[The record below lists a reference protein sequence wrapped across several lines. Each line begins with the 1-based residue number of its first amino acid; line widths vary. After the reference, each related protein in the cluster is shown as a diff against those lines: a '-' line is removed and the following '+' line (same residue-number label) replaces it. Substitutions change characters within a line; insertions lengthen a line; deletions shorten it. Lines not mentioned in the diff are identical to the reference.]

1 MPVYSSHLVDDKDQS
16 LGRRIREHRLAKH
29 LTLRHLADRLG
40 VSMAKLSN
48 IENDKGALDLAEL
61 SQLATALGV
70 PLAALFP
77 RSQVAHHLIRRSAEI
92 AAEKPVMRELIGP
105 EPGPARHHNPIRP
118 LAEAFIGK
126 HMEPLLVD
134 IQPLAD
140 DQLQFVAHDHEEF
153 LFVLRGEVEIVI
165 KGEGELRRE
174 LLHRGDSIYFRSSL
188 PHCTRSPGPG
198 PAETLHVIYSIRGA
212 IDSDDGE
219 IGALGRRFYRRG
231 VYEDVVR
238 EAGEKIALLRKAHGL
253 TRSALAAD
261 VEIGVRRLARIEDG
275 EAAPDVDLLVR
286 LARRFRRPTEFFVS
300 STLETEPAY
309 FVQRGRKIDQVP
321 VRRRRFS
328 ARRDDIRGTNVY
340 RSMASGF
347 PDRGLHPYYVQ
358 IGERESDLVELD
370 DHHGEEFVYVLDGE
384 LEFLGSNGSRD
395 TSEILRPGDCL
406 FVDSGVPHMLRGS
419 SRNPFASSASQAI
432 VVFWAPLGERYLFAD
447 DHVAEPALP

>member
-1 MPVYSSHLVDDKDQS
+1 MPVYSSHLTDGKDQS
-16 LGRRIREHRLAKH
+16 LGRGIREQRLAKRY
-29 LTLRHLADRLG
+29 TLRQLADRLG

-48 IENDKGALDLAEL
+48 IENDKGRLDLAEL
-61 SQLATALGV
+61 SRLATALGV
-70 PLAALFP
+70 PLSAIFP
-77 RSQVAHHLIRRSAEI
+77 RSRVTHHLVRRSGEI
-92 AAEKPVMRELIGP
+92 AAERPVLRELIGP
-105 EPGPARHHNPIRP
+105 ELGPARHHNPIRP

-126 HMEPLLVD
+126 HMEPLLVE

-140 DQLQFVAHDHEEF
+140 DQLQYVAHDHEEF
-153 LFVLRGEVEIVI
+153 MFVLRGDVEILI
-165 KGEGELRRE
+165 KGEGDLRRE

-188 PHCTRSPGPG
+188 PHCTRSPRRG

-219 IGALGRRFYRRG
+219 LGAQGRRFYRRG

-238 EAGEKIALLRKAHGL
+238 EAGEKIALLRRAHGL

-309 FVQRGRKIDQVP
+309 FVQRGRGIENVP
-321 VRRRRFS
+321 LRRRLS
-328 ARRDDIRGTNVY
+328 GRRESVRGSSLY

-358 IGERESDLVELD
+358 IAEGDAARTELD
-370 DHHGEEFVYVLDGE
+370 NHHGEEFVYVLDGE
-384 LEFLGSNGSRD
+384 LEFLSSTGSGE
-395 TSEILRPGDCL
+395 TSEILQPGDCI
-406 FVDSGVPHMLRGS
+406 FIDSGIPHMLRGS

-432 VVFWAPLGERYLFAD
+432 TVFWAPLGEHYLFANED
-447 DHVAEPALP
+447 RLVEPA